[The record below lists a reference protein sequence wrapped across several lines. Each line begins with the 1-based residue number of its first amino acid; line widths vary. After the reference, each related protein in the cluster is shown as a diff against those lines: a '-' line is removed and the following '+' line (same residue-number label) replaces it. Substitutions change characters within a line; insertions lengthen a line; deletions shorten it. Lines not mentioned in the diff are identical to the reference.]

1 MPQDRSV
8 VVLASLDSEG
18 GGGISLAALVPC
30 DHLNLPAVPVLALRD
45 VKMPHSVVDQLVS
58 ASLNEM
64 IDFQVFLKNVH
75 CTLSMLSLIT
85 KSLSKYK

>member
-18 GGGISLAALVPC
+18 GGGISLAALVPR

-45 VKMPHSVVDQLVS
+45 VKMPHSIVDQLVS
-58 ASLNEM
+58 ASLKE
-64 IDFQVFLKNVH
+64 ICQCKVRRYLV
-75 CTLSMLSLIT
+75 
-85 KSLSKYK
+85 